1 MGVPNDQKAKVIA
14 ALRANIEANNEHL
27 DTGIFG
33 TQFLFEVLSENDM
46 NDLAYRIMNQRTEP
60 GYGHWL
66 ELGSTTS
73 REHWNEGG
81 SHNHP
86 MFGGGLV
93 WLYRKLAGMQED
105 PEEPGY
111 RHIIFRPQPVK
122 EMEHVTYSNLTPY
135 GKAGI
140 SWKHQSGKFFMDV
153 EVPVGSRATV
163 YVPAESKDQVLESGK
178 KPDKDKGVEFKEMQ
192 DGYAVFEVSSGIY
205 KFQAPVI
212 GN

>member
-1 MGVPNDQKAKVIA
+1 MLSGKKFLNQLNRLK
-14 ALRANIEANNEHL
+14 
-27 DTGIFG
+27 IFG
-33 TQFLFEVLSENDM
+33 S
-46 NDLAYRIMNQRTEP
+46 
-60 GYGHWL
+60 GHRFGRQL
-66 ELGSTTS
+66 LMPAGPSFGHVGSVA
-73 REHWNEGG
+73 
-81 SHNHP
+81 
-86 MFGGGLV
+86 FGGGLV